1 MGAVHSCNSWFL
13 RLILSPFSLYR
24 DEAQN
29 KMMALKE
36 RNDKDMAQHETEMK
50 DLQRIIKHDNKLKE
64 FMGIKVHDRADL
76 KEEEL
81 AKKRKGKGNSES
93 YITVRVFA
101 NFSVTGEENN
111 CVKGYEHWKMLYNK
125 R

>member
-1 MGAVHSCNSWFL
+1 
-13 RLILSPFSLYR
+13 
-24 DEAQN
+24 
-29 KMMALKE
+29 MALKE

-81 AKKRKGKGNSES
+81 AKKRKGKGNNKPCIIPKLFNYTPHHHHHHPHSRSE
-93 YITVRVFA
+93 
-101 NFSVTGEENN
+101 
-111 CVKGYEHWKMLYNK
+111 
-125 R
+125 